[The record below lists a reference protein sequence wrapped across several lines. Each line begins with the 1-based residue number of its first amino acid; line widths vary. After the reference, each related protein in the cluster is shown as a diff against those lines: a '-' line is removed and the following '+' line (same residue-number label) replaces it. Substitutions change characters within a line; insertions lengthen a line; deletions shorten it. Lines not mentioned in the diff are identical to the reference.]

1 MKERPLVAYEPNP
14 VLGWLYERF
23 FSRIEVDEVWVRAVR
38 EADERGTVVYVLR
51 NLSFVDFF
59 ALDHLTKRYGLPQV
73 RFANDLGLWVLEPMG
88 RGWVHALTRRTAR
101 SDAEDLRRA
110 VASGAAAALF
120 LKRPPSVLDAP
131 PRLLGQRSAR
141 GRIEGDVFLQTLL
154 DVQRTQDRP
163 ILLVPQVFLWS
174 RRGDSLR
181 QTWVDAV
188 FGPREWPGNLRTLAQ
203 FLASAGDVQLR
214 AGEPLDLRAFVGD
227 EAGATDEV
235 RIRRITYSLLRR
247 LERERR
253 TVVGPA
259 RKPADRLREEV
270 LRSPKLQKIIMDLAG
285 EGEAERRVLVRKA
298 ERMLRELE
306 AQLDDNAIQLLDRA
320 VDQTVL
326 RMYQAIE
333 VDQEG
338 LERVRAAAKRGT
350 LVLLPSHKSHVDYII
365 LSRVLHDARMQ
376 LPLIAAGDNLSFF
389 PLGPILRRAGAF
401 FIRRSFR
408 GDRLYSVVVDAYM
421 RRLLKD
427 GWTLEFFIEG
437 GRSRTGK
444 LLAPKLGLL
453 SIVVDAAL
461 GTPDRDIFFV
471 PVSIGYDRV
480 VEESSY
486 VDEVSGGEKQKE
498 DVRGLLK
505 AARTVAG
512 RYGRLSVQFGTILT
526 LEQILREIDPSATK
540 RSLASLT
547 PARRRSL
554 VTRLAH
560 RVLNEI
566 DRATAVTPGALVA
579 MALLTHD
586 RRGLAEVELFAACER
601 LARTLHAMGAR
612 FSPALA
618 SPRAPGRVRLDAL
631 REATENLVRVGHV
644 EVRHPGEGA
653 RRGRRARPVSGD
665 AFYVVPDEARLSL
678 DISKNLILHFFVARA
693 VVATALLA
701 PPGPPTPLPLLRER
715 ALALSRLFKYEF
727 NFRADASFDENL
739 DETLAAMER
748 DGLVA
753 RRSDE
758 LSPSEGAS
766 EEARAELASY
776 ACMLRTYVEGYRVA
790 ARALTLLRKG
800 PLAPKD
806 LAKKALA
813 MGERM
818 YLAGDVERR
827 EALTQP
833 IFENAF
839 AAFVDQG
846 YLVRTDGKLALSP
859 TYESPEATAT
869 IEMRIAAY
877 MERRRART

>member
-1 MKERPLVAYEPNP
+1 MKERPLVAYQPNP
-14 VLGWLYERF
+14 LLGWLYERF
-23 FSRIEVDEVWVRAVR
+23 FSRIEVDEAWVRAVR

-73 RFANDLGLWVLEPMG
+73 RFANDMGLWVLEPMG
-88 RGWVHALTRRTAR
+88 RGWLHAVTSRTEG
-101 SDAEDLRRA
+101 SDADDLRRA
-110 VASGAAAALF
+110 VTSGSAAALF

-131 PRLLGQRSAR
+131 PRILGQRSAR
-141 GRIEGDVFLQTLL
+141 GQIEGDVFLQTLL
-154 DVQRTQDRP
+154 DVQRTQERP
-163 ILLVPQVFLWS
+163 ILLVPQVFLWT
-174 RRGDSLR
+174 RKGDSLR

-188 FGPREWPGNLRTLAQ
+188 LGPREWPGNVRTIAQ

-214 AGEPLDLRAFVGD
+214 AGEPLDLRAFVAE
-227 EAGATDEV
+227 EAGATDDV

-270 LRSPKLQKIIMDLAG
+270 LRSPRLQKIIADLAG

-298 ERMLRELE
+298 EGMLRELE
-306 AQLDDNAIQLLDRA
+306 AELDDNAIRLIDRA

-326 RMYQAIE
+326 RMYKALE

-350 LVLLPSHKSHVDYII
+350 VVLLPSHKSHVDYII
-365 LSRVLHDARMQ
+365 LSRVLYDARMQ

-389 PLGPILRRAGAF
+389 PLGPVLRRAGAF

-408 GDRLYSVVVDAYM
+408 GDRLYGVVVDAYM

-444 LLAPKLGLL
+444 LLPPKLGLL

-480 VEESSY
+480 VEERSY

-498 DVRGLLK
+498 DVRGLFK
-505 AARTVAG
+505 AAQTVAG
-512 RYGRLSVQFGTILT
+512 RYGRLGVQFGQILT
-526 LEQILREIDPSATK
+526 LEQILREIDPAATK
-540 RSLASLT
+540 RSLESLT
-547 PARRRSL
+547 PARRRNL

-560 RVLNEI
+560 RVVNEI
-566 DRATAVTPGALVA
+566 DRATAVTAGALVS
-579 MALLTHD
+579 MALVTHD
-586 RRGLAEVELFAACER
+586 RRGISESDLVAACER
-601 LARTLHAMGAR
+601 LARTLRGMGAR
-612 FSPALA
+612 FSPALRH
-618 SPRAPGRVRLDAL
+618 PRGPERIRVEAL
-631 REATENLVRVGHV
+631 REAMENLVRAGHV
-644 EVRHPGEGA
+644 QIRHPGEGTA
-653 RRGRRARPVSGD
+653 RGRRSRPASGD

-715 ALALSRLFKYEF
+715 ALGLSRLFKYEF

-739 DETLAAMER
+739 DETLAAMEAE
-748 DGLVA
+748 GLVH
-753 RRSDE
+753 RRGDE
-758 LSPSEGAS
+758 LVPSEGGPEGAP
-766 EEARAELASY
+766 AELASY
-776 ACMLRTYVEGYRVA
+776 ACMLRTFVEGYRVA
-790 ARALTLLRKG
+790 ARALGLLRKG
-800 PLAPKD
+800 PLASKD

-813 MGERM
+813 LGERM
-818 YLAGDVERR
+818 YLAGEVERR

-833 IFENAF
+833 ILENAF

-846 YLVRTDGKLALSP
+846 YLVRNDGKLALSP
-859 TYESPEATAT
+859 TYESPEAAAT
-869 IEMRIAAY
+869 IEARVAAFL
-877 MERRRART
+877 ERR